1 MSFDGANIQQFP
13 DIPAVS
19 AEILAL
25 IMGTGCLKWIR
36 WIHSKTCPHD

>member
-19 AEILAL
+19 VEFLAL
-25 IMGTGCLKWIR
+25 LAAERESLTGGQHFLL
-36 WIHSKTCPHD
+36 PPL